1 MKTIYDQLAADCSKM
16 TTQRYSTSF
25 AFGIYFLNK
34 DLRSPIYAI
43 YGFVRLADEIVDT
56 FHNFD
61 KPYLLRK
68 FKEDTFEAIEQGISL
83 NPMLHAFQHV
93 VNYYKIDH
101 KLINQFLK
109 SMEMDLEKQEYTT
122 ALYEEYILGS
132 AEVVGL
138 MCLKV
143 FTKGDDKEYDRL
155 KPYAMKLGA
164 AFQKINFLRDVKADH
179 QELSRNYFPNV
190 NLAAFCDRQKHEIE
204 KEIKGDLEVA
214 LQGIKMLPV
223 ESRNGVYL
231 AYVYYQKLFNKIQRL
246 SAERIMV
253 ERIRIPN
260 RIKIGLMLDSMIRH
274 KLNVI

>member
-1 MKTIYDQLAADCSKM
+1 MKAIYDQLSADCSKM
-16 TTQRYSTSF
+16 TTERYSTSF
-25 AFGIYFLNK
+25 SFGIYFLNK
-34 DLRSPIYAI
+34 DLRPAIYSI

-56 FHNFD
+56 FHDFD
-61 KPYLLRK
+61 KSYLLRK
-68 FKEDTFEAIEQGISL
+68 FKDDTFESIAHGISL
-83 NPMLHAFQHV
+83 NPVLHAFQHV
-93 VNYYKIDH
+93 VNKYNIDH

-143 FTKGDDKEYDRL
+143 FTKGDEVEYERL

-190 NLAAFCDRQKHEIE
+190 NLAAFCDRQKQEIE
-204 KEIKGDLEVA
+204 LEIKGDLKIA

-223 ESRNGVYL
+223 SSRNGVYL
-231 AYVYYQKLFNKIQRL
+231 AYVYYQKLFMKIQRL
-246 SAERIMV
+246 SAENIMI

-260 RIKIGLMLDSMIRH
+260 RIKIGLMLDSMIRN